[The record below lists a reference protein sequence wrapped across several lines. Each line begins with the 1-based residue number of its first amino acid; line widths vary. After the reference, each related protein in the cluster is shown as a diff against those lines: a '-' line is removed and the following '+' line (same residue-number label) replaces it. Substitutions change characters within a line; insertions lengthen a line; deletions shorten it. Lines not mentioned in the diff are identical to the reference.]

1 MHAKETYIK
10 RMEYFKEHPGIRRS
24 MELAGRIATGI
35 VFFAYPLLLA
45 WLLLRRAPELAGAI
59 IVPLDGFLIL
69 TVFRRLI
76 NRKRPYEVYD
86 TPPAIHKDKK
96 GSSFPSRHVYSAF
109 AIALTFLW
117 AGIATGVTVVVGIA
131 ILLLVLGVIIA
142 AIRVLSGIHFLS
154 DVLAGAGWAVLV
166 SVVGYAVFFG

>member
-1 MHAKETYIK
+1 
-10 RMEYFKEHPGIRRS
+10 MEYLKEHSRIRRG
-24 MELAGRIATGI
+24 MEITGRIATGI

-45 WLLLRRAPELAGAI
+45 WLLLRKAPELAGAI

-109 AIALTFLW
+109 AIAFAFGW
-117 AGIATGVTVVVGIA
+117 IGSATQTPLVVGIA
-131 ILLLVLGVIIA
+131 VLLTVLGVLIA

-154 DVLAGAGWAVLV
+154 DVLAGAGWAVFV
-166 SVVGYAVFFG
+166 SAVGYMVFFT